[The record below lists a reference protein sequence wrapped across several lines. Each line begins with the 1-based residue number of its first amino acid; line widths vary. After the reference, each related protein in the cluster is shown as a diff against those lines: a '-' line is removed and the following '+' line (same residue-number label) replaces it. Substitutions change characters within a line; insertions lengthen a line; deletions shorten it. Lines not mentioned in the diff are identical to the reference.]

1 MPEVIYQVSNIGAI
15 VSYFLPLILFLKSN
29 NLNKNLSFKSPLF
42 ILLTAQIAYVSLG
55 IFFLYFVQNG
65 YPLYHISV
73 FVLTI
78 LTIYFFRDFSAS
90 IRFVSNIFLIVSTVV
105 FTLETVVLYRIWENN
120 LFMTLL
126 SNFEISIISFMAIY
140 VNFNNFE
147 IEKKERDFNNFYI
160 STGFFIFNC
169 SSFFFSLFE
178 GIIRS
183 KNELFMTIFPVFM
196 LLIIIQN
203 LLTCVG
209 IWELRKSLY

>member
-1 MPEVIYQVSNIGAI
+1 MQEVIYQLSNIGAN
-15 VSYFLPLILFLKSN
+15 VSYFLPFIFFLRS
-29 NLNKNLSFKSPLF
+29 KNLSKRLPFKCPLF
-42 ILLTAQIAYVSLG
+42 ILLTAQIAYVSIG
-55 IFFLYFVQNG
+55 VFFLHFIHNG
-65 YPLYHISV
+65 YPIYHISV

-90 IRFVSNIFLIVSTVV
+90 IRFVSNIFLIISTVV
-105 FTLETVVLYRIWENN
+105 FTLETVVFYRIWENN

-126 SNFEISIISFMAIY
+126 SNLEISILSFMAIY